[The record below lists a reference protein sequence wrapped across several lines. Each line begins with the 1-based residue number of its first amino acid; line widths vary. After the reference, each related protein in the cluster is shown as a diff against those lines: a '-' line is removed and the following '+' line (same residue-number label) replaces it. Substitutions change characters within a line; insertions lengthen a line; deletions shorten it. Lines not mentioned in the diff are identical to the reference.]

1 MMADIY
7 AKTINDII
15 KILKDNDQEATIRIM
30 LDDYHDYELAR
41 ALIDMDDTDRDK
53 LYHSLSISK
62 LTEVFEQLDPE
73 DAFKFFEKM
82 SVTTIINIFEFI
94 ETDDL
99 VDIIEAI
106 DQKEKQMMYL
116 SMIPTDKRKVIRSYL
131 HFDEDMVGSIMNNN
145 YVQINQNLNV
155 KKAIKAVVE
164 AAPNVEYIHNIYVID
179 DYHHLVGTLSL
190 KELINK
196 GNQKSTLIKDIMI
209 DNLIF
214 LYPTSEIED
223 AIELMKNYDFQ
234 LLPVIS
240 SDHILIGIIS
250 FDDTLE
256 AISDESSQDYASL
269 AGLTDVEIDDDESVV
284 SSLKK
289 RLPWLIFLLF
299 VNLIT
304 SSIIASYE
312 DELQALTTLAIF
324 MPLILSMAGNSS
336 TQGLGVV
343 IRLFATNRLDK
354 AKPIFKH
361 LLKEF
366 FTGLINGLFIGMGLF
381 VMVLLFNYVSG
392 TPFSESLTFALV
404 IALSVQVAL
413 TVATL
418 VGSLIP
424 LIINLFKLDPA
435 AASGP
440 FITTIND
447 ILSLIIY
454 FGLATA
460 LISTIS

>member
-41 ALIDMDDTDRDK
+41 ALTDMDDTDRDK

-99 VDIIEAI
+99 VDIIETI

-424 LIINLFKLDPA
+424 LIINLFKIDPA

-460 LISTIS
+460 LISSIA

>member
-1 MMADIY
+1 MGQFIDEIMDILNQEQSES
-7 AKTINDII
+7 ISRD
-15 KILKDNDQEATIRIM
+15 LLDN
-30 LDDYHDYELAR
+30 YHDYEIAK
-41 ALIDMDDTDRDK
+41 AMFYMDNSLLEK
-53 LYHSLSISK
+53 LYHVLPIASL
-62 LTEVFEQLDPE
+62 TDVFEQLDPE
-73 DAFKFFEKM
+73 EAFAYFEKM
-82 SVTTIINIFEFI
+82 PVTTIINIFDRI

-99 VDIIEAI
+99 VDIIELI
-106 DQKEKQMMYL
+106 DDKEKQMIYL
-116 SMIPTDKRKVIRSYL
+116 SMIPSNKRKVIQSYL

-145 YVQINQNLNV
+145 YIKIDENLNV

-164 AAPNVEYIHNIYVID
+164 AAPDVEYIHNIYVVD
-179 DYHHLVGTLSL
+179 DYGHLVGALSL

-196 GNQKSTLIKDIMI
+196 GNRKSTAIKDIMNE
-209 DNLIF
+209 NLIY
-214 LYPTSEIED
+214 LYPTTEIED
-223 AIELMKNYDFQ
+223 AIEMMKNYDFQ

-240 SDHILIGIIS
+240 SDKILIGIIS

-256 AISDESSQDYASL
+256 ALSEESSQDYASL
-269 AGLTDVEIDDDESVV
+269 AGLTDVEISDKETVW

-289 RLPWLIFLLF
+289 RLPWLVFLLF

-312 DELQALTTLAIF
+312 TELQALTTLAIF

-343 IRLFATNRLDK
+343 IRLFAKNQLNQSQS
-354 AKPIFKH
+354 IYKH
-361 LLKEF
+361 LIREF
-366 FTGLINGLFIGMGLF
+366 LTGFINGLFVGLGLF
-381 VMVLLFNYVSG
+381 LMVVLFNYVRG
-392 TPFSESLTFALV
+392 VAFSESMEFALV

-418 VGSLIP
+418 VGSVIP
-424 LIINLFKLDPA
+424 LVINVLKIDPA

-440 FITTIND
+440 FITTVND

-460 LISTIS
+460 FISNLN